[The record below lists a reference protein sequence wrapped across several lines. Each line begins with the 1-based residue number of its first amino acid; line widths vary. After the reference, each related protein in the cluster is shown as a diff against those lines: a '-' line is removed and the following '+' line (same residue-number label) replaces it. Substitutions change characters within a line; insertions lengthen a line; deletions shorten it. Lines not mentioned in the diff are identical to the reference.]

1 MIHKLCQN
9 HLTELYEAIRRE
21 DIAQIKT
28 VEHELSQEEECVAC
42 TYALRAEGQ
51 AKDVLLQYLK
61 KDGFSLEVSAK
72 RSIFE
77 HFWFWGARAAVSL
90 GVFAAVLVVTRLY
103 FALFISF
110 IAAFALGAVALLI
123 IDRIL
128 E

>member
-1 MIHKLCQN
+1 MVHKFCQN
-9 HLTELYEAIRRE
+9 HLTELYEAVKRG

-42 TYALRAEGQ
+42 TYALRAEGE

-61 KDGFSLEVSAK
+61 KEGFSHEVSSK

-77 HFWFWGARAAVSL
+77 YFWFWGARAAISL
-90 GVFAAVLVVTRLY
+90 GVFLAVFLVTRLY
-103 FALFISF
+103 FAVFISYA
-110 IAAFALGAVALLI
+110 AAFALGVGALLV